1 MKKSLILAFLF
12 ASLIS
17 CAPKSGNNA
26 APISQTETDD
36 VCDSTLSKK
45 GIYYWKTVFS
55 LNDYEKEFLQKHDIS
70 RLYIRMFDVALQN
83 QNATDTL
90 ALVPVG
96 TIQFKDQV
104 PEHMEVIPTV
114 YITYESLRQLDAMSY
129 NECDSYIDRILRRV
143 ENMVSFHELPN
154 VKEVQFDCDWTESTH
169 WTYRHICE
177 AAKNRLNSKE
187 IKFSITLRLHQMD
200 DDYQMPADRGVLMLY
215 NTGSFKNPNVTNSIL
230 TYNDAEPYIWKHWI
244 EYPVDY
250 AYPTYS
256 WSLLYRDNEFKC
268 IIRNID
274 LNDTSLYQ
282 KIDYNKYKVTKATTA
297 GDIRLEKGDIIR
309 HETSEFKEI
318 ERVKSDLSRRHN
330 MKNSRQII
338 YHLDSTNLSNYTN
351 DEIEYM
357 LMAY

>member
-1 MKKSLILAFLF
+1 MKKYLIFALLF
-12 ASLIS
+12 AGLIS
-17 CAPKSGNNA
+17 CAPKPGNNTA
-26 APISQTETDD
+26 TESQTETAD
-36 VCDSTLSKK
+36 CDSTLSRK

-55 LNDYEKEFLQKHDIS
+55 LNDYEKDFLQKHDIS
-70 RLYIRMFDVALQN
+70 RLYIRLFDVALQT
-83 QNATDTL
+83 QDTQDTL

-104 PEHMEVIPTV
+104 PENMEVIPTV
-114 YITYESLRQLDAMSY
+114 YITYEGLRQLNAMSY

-154 VKEVQFDCDWTESTH
+154 VKEVQFDCDWTESTY

-177 AAKNRLNSKE
+177 TAKEKLNAKGM
-187 IKFSITLRLHQMD
+187 KLSITLRLHQMD
-200 DDYQMPADRGVLMLY
+200 DEYGIPADRGVLMLY
-215 NTGSFKNPNVTNSIL
+215 NTGSFKNPNAVNSIL
-230 TYNDAEPYIWKHWI
+230 TYNDAEPYISQHRIK
-244 EYPVDY
+244 YPVDY

-256 WSLLYRDNEFKC
+256 WSLLYRHDEFKC

-282 KIDYNKYKVTKATTA
+282 KIDYNKYRVTKDSTA

-318 ERVKSDLSRRHN
+318 ERVKSDLSRKHN

-338 YHLDSTNLSNYTN
+338 YHLDSTNLSNYTD

-357 LMAY
+357 FMAY

>member
-1 MKKSLILAFLF
+1 MKKYLIFAFLL
-12 ASLIS
+12 AGLIS
-17 CAPKSGNNA
+17 CAPKSGNNTA
-26 APISQTETDD
+26 SESQTETAE
-36 VCDSTLSKK
+36 CDSTLSGN
-45 GIYYWKTVFS
+45 GIYYWKTIFS

-70 RLYIRMFDVALQN
+70 RLYIRLFDVALQT
-83 QNATDTL
+83 QDRQDTL

-96 TIQFKDQV
+96 TIQFKDHV
-104 PEHMEVIPTV
+104 PEDLEVIPTV
-114 YITYESLRQLDAMSY
+114 YITYESLRQLNTMSY
-129 NECDSYIDRILRRV
+129 AECESYVNRILQRV

-177 AAKNRLNSKE
+177 AAKEKLNSKD

-215 NTGSFKNPNVTNSIL
+215 NTGSFKNPDATNSIL
-230 TYNDAEPYIWKHWI
+230 TYNDAEPYIRSHDFK
-244 EYPVDY
+244 YPVDY

-256 WSLLYRDNEFKC
+256 WSLLYRDDEFKC

-274 LNDTSLYQ
+274 LDDSEIFE
-282 KIDYNKYKVTKATTA
+282 KIDYNKYRVIKDTNA
-297 GDIRLEKGDIIR
+297 GNIHLEEDDVIR
-309 HETSEFKEI
+309 HERSEFKEI

-338 YHLDSTNLSNYTN
+338 YHLDSTNLSNYTD

>member
-177 AAKNRLNSKE
+177 AAKNRLNSKD

-200 DDYQMPADRGVLMLY
+200 DYYQMPADRGVLMLY

-230 TYNDAEPYIWKHWI
+230 TYNDAEPYIRKHCI

-282 KIDYNKYKVTKATTA
+282 KIDYNKYKVTKDTTA

-318 ERVKSDLSRRHN
+318 ERVKSDLSRKHN